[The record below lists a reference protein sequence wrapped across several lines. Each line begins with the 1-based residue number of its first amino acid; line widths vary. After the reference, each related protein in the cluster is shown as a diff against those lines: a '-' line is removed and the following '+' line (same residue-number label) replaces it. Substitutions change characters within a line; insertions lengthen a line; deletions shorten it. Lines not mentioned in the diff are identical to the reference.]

1 MKADKQ
7 EKIDRRNEKRGVY
20 KKYSDIVDEQ
30 HKDVP
35 TIEEKVI
42 EKVEEKV
49 EEKVDV
55 SSKDERI
62 VPEDNKKVE
71 EKVEEKVVKP
81 KRKYT
86 KKNKSV

>member
-49 EEKVDV
+49 EEKL
-55 SSKDERI
+55 
-62 VPEDNKKVE
+62 
-71 EKVEEKVVKP
+71 EEKVVKP